1 VNPSIVLLISIAS
14 ILVLLRLKV
23 HPGPAVFV
31 GGLVLSLLVLP
42 ARETPVIMFKTVTS
56 LETIRLIG
64 IIIAA
69 LTLSK
74 LMELRG
80 LLVRLAHT
88 LETIGPKL
96 AIHIV
101 PSVIGMVPMP
111 GGALVS
117 ATAVKGLV
125 RRLGLSPAQATYVNF
140 WFRHTWELS
149 VPVYPG
155 VIAASAV
162 LSVPLST
169 VVLTM
174 LPSIP
179 LFLAIGGLVSY
190 RMLRTTTCEAPES
203 LPFNV
208 LMRQLVIAAWPVI
221 VLVGMVLAGVEAAIA
236 FVVAGILLAIQQR
249 ASRKEI
255 VEALKYGF
263 GPKVLFL
270 LYSVML
276 YKAIVEQSGAAYAL
290 FADMQ
295 SIGMPTAVILMAL
308 PMLIGLATGLSVAFV
323 GISFTLLLP
332 FMTSGGELN
341 SLALFLA
348 YIGGGLGYMVSPLH
362 LCLILSAEFFEARLA
377 DIYRIMI
384 PPLIG
389 VLGAALAA
397 YLIAA

>member
-1 VNPSIVLLISIAS
+1 LSPSLVLLLSITL
-14 ILVLLRLKV
+14 ILVLLRLRV
-23 HPGPAVFV
+23 HPGVAVFV
-31 GGLVLSLLVLP
+31 GSLILSLLVLP
-42 ARETPVIMFKTVTS
+42 ARETPLLMFQTATS
-56 LETIRLIG
+56 LQTIRLIG

-80 LLVRLAHT
+80 LLVRLARA
-88 LETIGPKL
+88 LETVGPKL

-117 ATAVKGLV
+117 ATALKDLV
-125 RRLGLSPAQATYVNF
+125 RRLGLNPAQATYVNF

-179 LFLAIGGLVSY
+179 LFIFFGGLVSF
-190 RMLRTTTCEAPES
+190 RILRDTVCETRQS
-203 LPFNV
+203 LT
-208 LMRQLVIAAWPVI
+208 LRELTRELVHAAWPVI
-221 VLVGMVLAGVEAAIA
+221 ILVGMVLAGIEAAIA
-236 FVVAGILLAIQQR
+236 FVVTALLLAAQQR
-249 ASRKEI
+249 ASRREI
-255 VEALKYGF
+255 TEALRYGL
-263 GPKVLFL
+263 GLKVLFL

-276 YKAIVEQSGAAYAL
+276 YKGIVEASGTAYAL
-290 FADMQ
+290 FSDMQ
-295 SIGMPTAVILMAL
+295 AIGMPTWIILVVL
-308 PMLIGLATGLSVAFV
+308 PMLIGFATGLSMAFV

-332 FMTSGGELN
+332 FMISAGELN
-341 SLALFLA
+341 SYALFLA

-362 LCLILSAEFFEARLA
+362 LCLILSAEFFNARLS

-389 VLGAALAA
+389 VIAAALAV
-397 YLIAA
+397 YLIAG